1 MLVSS
6 LIALA
11 LAGPVAKD
19 TADLHL
25 ARCGDEDGAI
35 ADLADSG
42 ALIPVA
48 GVQPGELVDSYRFK
62 RSRGRPHQAIDILKP
77 IGTPIVAAT
86 DGVIV
91 AIRQNRLGGKV
102 VEQLDESGCIGW
114 YYAHLDDYAPGL
126 EEGQLVTKGTLIG
139 FVGDTGNAKGGPP
152 HLHLG
157 ASHLAD
163 KPGKFAWKKP
173 LNPYPMFVVPER
185 S

>member
-11 LAGPVAKD
+11 LAGPIAPDAARAHV
-19 TADLHL
+19 
-25 ARCGDEDGAI
+25 ARCGSEDDAI

-42 ALIPVA
+42 VAIPVA
-48 GVQPGELVDSYRFK
+48 GVQPGALVDSFRFK
-62 RSRGRPHQAIDILKP
+62 RSRGRPHHAIDILEP
-77 IGTPIVAAT
+77 IGTPIVAVT

-91 AIRQNRLGGKV
+91 AVRTNRLGGKV
-102 VEQLDESGCIGW
+102 VEQMDETGCVGF

-126 EEGQLVTKGTLIG
+126 EKGMLVTKGTLLG
-139 FVGDTGNAKGGPP
+139 FVGDTGNAKGGPA
-152 HLHLG
+152 HLHF
-157 ASHLAD
+157 AAYHLAD

>member
-11 LAGPVAKD
+11 LAGPVVKD
-19 TADLHL
+19 SADLHL
-25 ARCGDEDGAI
+25 ARCGDEDSAI
-35 ADLADSG
+35 ADLADGG
-42 ALIPVA
+42 ALIPVV
-48 GVQPGELVDSYRFK
+48 GVQPEELVDSYRFK
-62 RSRGRPHQAIDILKP
+62 RARGRPHLAMDILKP

-91 AIRQNRLGGKV
+91 AIRENRLGGKV
-102 VEQLDESGCIGW
+102 VEQLDQSGCIGW
-114 YYAHLDDYAPGL
+114 YYAHLDAYAPGL
-126 EEGQLVTKGTLIG
+126 EKGQLVTKGTLIG

-157 ASHLAD
+157 AYHLAE
-163 KPGKFAWKKP
+163 KPGKFAWKQP
-173 LNPYPMFVVPER
+173 LNPYWMLVVPER